1 MSQPGAA
8 RRSIGA
14 DEDDEDACR
23 RPDEFDGCGGGGG
36 AKTATGATTG
46 GREGGDGAGTGRGG
60 AGAAACATAG
70 AAAED
75 PANNVAKVP
84 STALIQLESSAYEG
98 GAASTGS
105 GG

>member
-70 AAAED
+70 AAAAD
-75 PANNVAKVP
+75 PAINAAKVP
-84 STALIQLESSAYEG
+84 STALIQFESSAYEG